1 MCTAAVQSIYEVL
14 QPTQEDHH
22 KEIESLNTIMQGM
35 QKNGYYVE
43 GLTQVNVVLTIYNST
58 VMAQL
63 EQMTEKMNVIEV
75 QLNNLFE
82 MLTNNTIPKRKQYC
96 WI

>member
-14 QPTQEDHH
+14 QPTQEEHH

-43 GLTQVNVVLTIYNST
+43 GLTKVNVVLTIYNST

-63 EQMTEKMNVIEV
+63 EQMTEK
-75 QLNNLFE
+75 
-82 MLTNNTIPKRKQYC
+82 
-96 WI
+96 